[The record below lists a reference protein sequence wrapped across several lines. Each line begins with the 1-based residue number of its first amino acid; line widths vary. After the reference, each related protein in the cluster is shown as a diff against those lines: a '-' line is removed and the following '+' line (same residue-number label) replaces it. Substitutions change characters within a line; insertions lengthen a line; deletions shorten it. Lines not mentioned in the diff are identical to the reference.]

1 MDADLARRVMA
12 DVEGDIG
19 VVEET
24 NEQASQHYRAP
35 TPCRSCL
42 VSHALLPGKIFLMD
56 HTLRSDLSASSARL

>member
-19 VVEET
+19 FVEET
-24 NEQASQHYRAP
+24 NKQASQHYRAL

-42 VSHALLPGKIFLMD
+42 AFQALLLGKDFVMD
-56 HTLRSDLSASSARL
+56 HTLRSDLCASSARL